1 MLLCSPDSCLNELF
15 SNILLL
21 RTYLFQNCIFKNFGE
36 LNYLNP
42 LCKTITKQTNTY
54 ALQHFKLFY
63 WISEACLTLV
73 FTSQY
78 VIRQLPAYI
87 AAYFANK
94 KFAQKR
100 GKKLKGKSLKPNIS
114 LNCIGE

>member
-1 MLLCSPDSCLNELF
+1 M
-15 SNILLL
+15 
-21 RTYLFQNCIFKNFGE
+21 
-36 LNYLNP
+36 
-42 LCKTITKQTNTY
+42 CKTKQTNAY
-54 ALQHFKLFY
+54 ATFKLFY

-100 GKKLKGKSLKPNIS
+100 GKKVKREKPKAKHLLKLHWGIKMQKLCTKD
-114 LNCIGE
+114 